1 MVVLMTRSM
10 RAALAV
16 PPGPVNLTGYATDA
30 RPLAARKKPLRT
42 DAKQLARLQERL
54 WAEATTGGSRRVLL
68 VLQGMDTS
76 GKGGV
81 TEHVVGSVGPIGVEY
96 TAFKKPTDEELAHD
110 FLWRIA
116 NRVPPPGVLGVFDRS
131 HYEDVLIARVHNLV
145 PQQEWERRYTAIND
159 FESELAATGTTIVKC
174 FLHISFGTQRERLL
188 ARLAKPGK
196 HWKFHES
203 DISERGHWSAYVAAY
218 EAALERCNGPA
229 APWYVVPSDDK
240 AYRNWAVAR
249 LLTETLQNLDPQ
261 YPQPDL
267 DLKRLRKLLA
277 PPH

>member
-1 MVVLMTRSM
+1 MVVRMTRSM

-16 PPGPVNLTGYATDA
+16 PPGPVNLAGFATDA
-30 RPLAARKKPLRT
+30 RPLAPRKKPLRT
-42 DAKQLARLQERL
+42 DAKLLSRLQEQL
-54 WAEATTGGSRRVLL
+54 WAEATVGGTRRVLL

-81 TEHVVGSVGPIGVEY
+81 TEHVVGSAGPIGVEY
-96 TAFKKPTDEELAHD
+96 TAFKKPTEDELAHD

-116 NRVPPPGVLGVFDRS
+116 NRAPGPGVLGVFDRS

-145 PQQEWERRYTAIND
+145 PQQEWERRYNAIND
-159 FESELAATGTTIVKC
+159 FESELAASGTTIVKC
-174 FLHISFGTQRERLL
+174 FLHISYDTQRQRLL
-188 ARLAKPGK
+188 SRLGRPDK

-203 DISERGHWSAYVAAY
+203 DISERGHWSDYVAAY
-218 EAALERCNGPA
+218 EAALERCNTPL

-240 AYRNWAVAR
+240 AYRNWAVGQ
-249 LLTETLQNLDPQ
+249 LLTETLRELAPQ
-261 YPQPDL
+261 YPRPDL